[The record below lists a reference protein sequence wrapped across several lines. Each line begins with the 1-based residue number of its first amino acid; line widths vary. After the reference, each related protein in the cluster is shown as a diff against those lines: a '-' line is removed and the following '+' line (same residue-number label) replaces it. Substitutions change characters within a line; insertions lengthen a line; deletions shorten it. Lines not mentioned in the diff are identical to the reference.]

1 MWRINYVILAGRVS
15 RPAWRVSMA
24 ILIITL
30 SSILGLFIGSFL
42 NVVADRLC
50 QEKSFL
56 KGRSVCDSC
65 GKTLKPQH
73 LVPLLS
79 YLFLKGRCAYC
90 KQKVSFYYPF
100 SELLTAVFFGIAV
113 YFSNFAV
120 SPGLFTGLSFAY
132 LLVVFSVFAII
143 FLSDLKYQII
153 PDQVVYFG
161 IIFVFL
167 VQVGS
172 LGFWA
177 YKYHNMLQSDALGA
191 YMLKGDFYKDSVLR
205 EIKSFGYN
213 VSAGLGICLFFYLL
227 VKLTKERG
235 MGGGDVTLGLLIGL
249 FNGFPNGIIAV
260 FLGFISGSIV
270 SIGLILFSKKS
281 FKDVVPFG
289 PFLIL
294 GSVLSLL
301 YGDWIF
307 TRYISF

>member
-1 MWRINYVILAGRVS
+1 MFLF
-15 RPAWRVSMA
+15 
-24 ILIITL
+24 IIGFSL
-30 SSILGLFIGSFL
+30 ILGLFIGSFL

-50 QEKSFL
+50 QEKSFIR
-56 KGRSVCDSC
+56 GRSVCDSC
-65 GKTLKPQH
+65 GKTLKPWH

-79 YLFLKGRCAYC
+79 YVIQSGKCAYC
-90 KQKVSFYYPF
+90 QKKVSLYYPF
-100 SELLTAVFFGIAV
+100 SELLTGLFFVIAVLFPGFAGGPSLLTGLKALYLAAVFCV
-113 YFSNFAV
+113 FAV
-120 SPGLFTGLSFAY
+120 
-132 LLVVFSVFAII
+132 I

-161 IIFVFL
+161 IILVFV
-167 VQVGS
+167 VNVATV
-172 LGFWA
+172 GFWA
-177 YKYHNMLQSDALGA
+177 YREHTMLANDILGS
-191 YMLKGDFYKDSVLR
+191 YMLKSGYYKDSVLR
-205 EIKSFGYN
+205 EVTSFGYT
-213 VSAGLGICLFFYLL
+213 AATGFGIYLFFYLL

-235 MGGGDVTLGLLIGL
+235 MGGGDVKLGLLIGL
-249 FNGFPNGIIAV
+249 FNGFPNGVIAV

-270 SIGLILFSKKS
+270 SIALILFSKKS